1 MSRNQEFIADF
12 GKNSVDA
19 MLKMEKWRNEKPATK
34 QRVVKKQNTTGITIP
49 WKAENDN

>member
-1 MSRNQEFIADF
+1 MSRSDEFVADF

-34 QRVVKKQNTTGITIP
+34 KRVVKKQNTAGITIP
-49 WKAENDN
+49 WRTENG